1 MELPIMEPVEKTI
14 PPERI
19 LIIRLSAL
27 GDVVHT
33 LAFVNRLRN
42 ARPHAHITWIL
53 QPLTY
58 DLVKHQNNV
67 DRFVIF
73 SRKGGAGA
81 FKKIAQ
87 ELGGEPF
94 DLVFMLQV
102 SLKASMISLGVRGKV
117 KLGYDIRRSRELQ
130 WLFSNR
136 RIPHRPPGH
145 VLDQFFEFLDD
156 REMPDTA
163 LDWDIHITGEERAY
177 QAEFFQA
184 MGRPV
189 AAFVIASS
197 NSEKDWHAEGYARV
211 MDDVDSRLNLQPM
224 IVGGPSRRE
233 KSLADEILGRCRCT
247 PRVALEKPVRHTL
260 LQLAGSRV
268 VVAPDTGPMH
278 RAVALGI
285 PTVALYGYSDPR
297 RCGPYRRFQDL
308 LIDKYH
314 VPGEKKGRITRKTR
328 KGRMDLI
335 TPGEVLSK
343 IEYAL
348 QTYSDSPRSEIS

>member
-1 MELPIMEPVEKTI
+1 MTNREH
-14 PPERI
+14 I

-33 LAFVNRLRN
+33 LAFVNRLRK

-58 DLVKHQNNV
+58 DLVKHQKNV

-73 SRKGGAGA
+73 SRKGGPGA
-81 FKKIAQ
+81 FKKIAE
-87 ELGGEPF
+87 ELGNEPF

-102 SLKASMISLGVRGKV
+102 SIKASLISLGARGKV

-136 RIPHRPPGH
+136 RIPHRPSGH

-156 REMPDTA
+156 REMPDTP
-163 LDWDIHITGEERAY
+163 LDWNIHITDEERTWRE
-177 QAEFFQA
+177 EFFGA
-184 MGRPV
+184 IGRPV
-189 AAFVIASS
+189 VSFVIASS
-197 NSEKDWHAEGYARV
+197 KSEKDWPVEGYAQV
-211 MDDVDSRLNLQPM
+211 MDEVDSRLDLQPM
-224 IVGGPSRRE
+224 IVGGPGERE
-233 KSLADEILGRCRCT
+233 QNLAKKILSLCRCT
-247 PRVALEKPVRHTL
+247 PCMALEKPVRRTL
-260 LQLAGSRV
+260 LQLSGSRV

-278 RAVALGI
+278 MAVALNV

-314 VPGEKKGRITRKTR
+314 MPDEKKGPITRKTK
-328 KGRMDLI
+328 KGRMRLI
-335 TPGEVLSK
+335 TPEEVLEK

-348 QTYSDSPRSEIS
+348 RTYKR